1 MQRAGAGIRGQVL
14 WGLVDQGCSSA
25 TNFGLTVVAA
35 RSLGPEG
42 LGAVYVGFTA
52 YLVALGLQ
60 SALIRDPL
68 VVASAA
74 LASQERQR
82 ATRAATTATLA
93 LATGSASVTAMV
105 GLVLPPGLGRGLVLF
120 APWIVP
126 ALLHDLFRTTLFRDQ
141 RGAHGARN
149 AVGWLAVMTATL
161 ALAWNLRSG
170 WAVVGSWGLG
180 ATTGAALGLAATRAW
195 PERPGAAWRWWH
207 ERAWPLGR
215 WLGAESVL
223 AGAHAQVT
231 TLLLA
236 GVLGV
241 AELGGLRAAQ
251 SLFAFMTLVGPALA
265 MAGLPAIT
273 RTLQQ
278 SVAAARSLAMRMSAV
293 ALIFVAAYLVA
304 VGSFRGEVMGLVFGR
319 EFWSFADLV
328 IPVGVAQ
335 LLAGA
340 SIGFTMFLKACSEGR
355 TLFWMN
361 VAHAACTFVF
371 AVSLALYA
379 GVQGAAWGF
388 TLATAVGAGI
398 AIFSAFRLATVR
410 ARPIPEAEMTAVRPS
425 SARRPAAEFDD
436 GAGGRSV

>member
-1 MQRAGAGIRGQVL
+1 VIRARWLQRAGAGIRGQVL

-35 RSLGPEG
+35 RLLGPGG
-42 LGAVYVGFTA
+42 LGAVFVGFTA

-60 SALIRDPL
+60 AALIRDPL

-74 LASQERQR
+74 LAPEERQR

-93 LATGSASVTAMV
+93 LATGIAIVMAMT

-126 ALLHDLFRTTLFRDQ
+126 ALLHDLFRTALFRDQ

-149 AVGWLAVMTATL
+149 AVAWLAVMTATL

-180 ATTGAALGLAATRAW
+180 AATGAVLGLATTRAW
-195 PERPGAAWRWWH
+195 PERPTAAWRWWR

-215 WLGAESVL
+215 WLGGESVL
-223 AGAHAQVT
+223 GAAHTQVT

-265 MAGLPAIT
+265 MAGLPALT
-273 RTLQQ
+273 RTLQE
-278 SVAAARSLAMRMSAV
+278 SMGAARALAMGMSAV
-293 ALIFVAAYLVA
+293 ALVFVAVYLVA
-304 VGSFRGEVMGLVFGR
+304 VGSFRGEVMALVFGP
-319 EFWSFADLV
+319 EFGPFADLV
-328 IPVGVAQ
+328 IPVGVMQ
-335 LLAGA
+335 LLAAA
-340 SIGFTMFLKACSEGR
+340 SIGFTMFLKASSEGR

-361 VAHAACTFVF
+361 VTHSASTLAFTVG
-371 AVSLALYA
+371 LALYA

-388 TLATAVGAGI
+388 ALAAAVGAGI
-398 AIFSAFRLATVR
+398 AIVCAFRVATVR
-410 ARPIPEAEMTAVRPS
+410 ARPTANAELPAVWPK
-425 SARRPAAEFDD
+425 
-436 GAGGRSV
+436 